1 MKKKQP
7 ETKTL
12 NSQYIP
18 TAEFYSQVIDS
29 LQDYAI
35 FTMDEDLTINSWNS
49 GATKIFQYESDEAI
63 GKHFELIFSEKD
75 KKMNA
80 HKIEI
85 KKALKEGKA
94 EDNRWHIRKDGSKF
108 WAYGLVFPLLGKS
121 EEMLG
126 YVKILRNLTE
136 AKKLQDANKKSQAEI
151 KKYLKAVEELNAK
164 KESLL
169 QTLTMEKKRSDD
181 LLLNILPAGIAE
193 ELKQN
198 GTAEAKKYNNV
209 SVLFTD
215 FVGFTMISETLTAKE
230 LVAELHHCFTAFD
243 AIIER
248 NGLEKIKTIGD
259 AYFAVCGL
267 PNADAEHAKKT
278 VQAAIE
284 IMEFVNKR
292 ITEGGKFNIRI
303 GINSG
308 PVVAGIVGVKKFA
321 YDVWGDTVNTGA
333 RMEQHSVNGKIN
345 ISEATYQLVK
355 NDFTCTH
362 RGKIEAKNKGKIDM
376 YFVEL

>member
-1 MKKKQP
+1 
-7 ETKTL
+7 
-12 NSQYIP
+12 
-18 TAEFYSQVIDS
+18 
-29 LQDYAI
+29 
-35 FTMDEDLTINSWNS
+35 
-49 GATKIFQYESDEAI
+49 
-63 GKHFELIFSEKD
+63 
-75 KKMNA
+75 MNA

-108 WAYGLVFPLLGKS
+108 WAYGLVFPLLGKD

-209 SVLFTD
+209 
-215 FVGFTMISETLTAKE
+215 
-230 LVAELHHCFTAFD
+230 
-243 AIIER
+243 
-248 NGLEKIKTIGD
+248 
-259 AYFAVCGL
+259 
-267 PNADAEHAKKT
+267 
-278 VQAAIE
+278 
-284 IMEFVNKR
+284 
-292 ITEGGKFNIRI
+292 
-303 GINSG
+303 
-308 PVVAGIVGVKKFA
+308 
-321 YDVWGDTVNTGA
+321 
-333 RMEQHSVNGKIN
+333 
-345 ISEATYQLVK
+345 
-355 NDFTCTH
+355 
-362 RGKIEAKNKGKIDM
+362 
-376 YFVEL
+376 